1 MRNAVPMRWIGQAE
15 SRRVPANV
23 QPKHPAVV
31 ENNETI
37 RLFVAA
43 MSKRPDK
50 NPTDFLAACVGFSPG
65 G

>member
-15 SRRVPANV
+15 SRRILGNV
-23 QPKHPAVV
+23 QPKHPTVV

-65 G
+65 A

>member
-1 MRNAVPMRWIGQAE
+1 MRNTEPMQWIGQAE
-15 SRRVPANV
+15 SRPVLANV

-50 NPTDFLAACVGFSPG
+50 NPTDFLAACVGFSRG

>member
-1 MRNAVPMRWIGQAE
+1 
-15 SRRVPANV
+15 
-23 QPKHPAVV
+23 VV